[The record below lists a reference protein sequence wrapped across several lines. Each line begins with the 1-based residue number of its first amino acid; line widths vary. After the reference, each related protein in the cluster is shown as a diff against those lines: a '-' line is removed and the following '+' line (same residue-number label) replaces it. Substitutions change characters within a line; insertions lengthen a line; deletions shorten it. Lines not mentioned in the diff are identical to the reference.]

1 MPRTICS
8 GYLALPY
15 YRFLKLFRTVIHTL
29 SRTHT
34 THEGDL
40 LMRRAIWLM
49 VALVLLLGSVWQ
61 AKADFTIYYDR
72 SSFNASVSNQTVLS
86 TIAL

>member
-1 MPRTICS
+1 
-8 GYLALPY
+8 
-15 YRFLKLFRTVIHTL
+15 
-29 SRTHT
+29 
-34 THEGDL
+34 
-40 LMRRAIWLM
+40 MRRAIWLM